1 MFETIENLCETVAP
15 LQVEVWT
22 SPEPLP
28 FERRFEGTFQ
38 KLEIGRSWGS
48 LFDCGWFRF
57 SGTVPP
63 GERPEELALRLDVNG
78 ELLMALCAVIGT
90 AAAYFIMR
98 ALDPKL
104 SKGRWEQ
111 KIISVTHPEETDA
124 KE

>member
-1 MFETIENLCETVAP
+1 MSRGL
-15 LQVEVWT
+15 
-22 SPEPLP
+22 
-28 FERRFEGTFQ
+28 G
-38 KLEIGRSWGS
+38 
-48 LFDCGWFRF
+48 
-57 SGTVPP
+57 
-63 GERPEELALRLDVNG
+63 DVYKRQAKTGAFGNG

-124 KE
+124 KK